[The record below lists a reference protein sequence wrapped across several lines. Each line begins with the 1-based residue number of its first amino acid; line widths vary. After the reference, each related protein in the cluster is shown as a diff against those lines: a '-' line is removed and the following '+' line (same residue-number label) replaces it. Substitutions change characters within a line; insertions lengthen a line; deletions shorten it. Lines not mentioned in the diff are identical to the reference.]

1 MKPKLACNIMIV
13 ILVIVLL
20 FHFLVLS
27 QIINFKNSWGGR
39 LSGENQMYLFETI
52 SLCLNA
58 LLLFSILQKAAYIK
72 QYFSTKVIET
82 ILWIFVFIFS
92 LNTVGNLFASNLF
105 EKILGTIFTSAAAYL
120 CTIIV
125 RKNKKCSTSV

>member
-1 MKPKLACNIMIV
+1 MKHKLACNAMIV

-27 QIINFKNSWGGR
+27 QIINFKNNWGGR

-52 SLCLNA
+52 SFCLNA

-72 QYFSTKVIET
+72 QYFSTKFIET
-82 ILWIFVFIFS
+82 ILWIFVFIFC
-92 LNTVGNLFASNLF
+92 LNTIGNLFANNLF

-120 CTIIV
+120 CFTIV
-125 RKNKKCSTSV
+125 RKNNGRRTSV

>member
-72 QYFSTKVIET
+72 QYFPSKLIET
-82 ILWIFVFIFS
+82 ILWIFVFIFT
-92 LNTVGNLFASNLF
+92 LNTVGNLFANNLF
-105 EKILGTIFTSAAAYL
+105 EKILGTIFTSACAYFCL
-120 CTIIV
+120 TIV
-125 RKNKKCSTSV
+125 RKNKGYRTSV

>member
-1 MKPKLACNIMIV
+1 MIV

-58 LLLFSILQKAAYIK
+58 LLLFSILQKANYIK

-125 RKNKKCSTSV
+125 RKNKKCSTSVKQKSN

>member
-1 MKPKLACNIMIV
+1 MKHKLACNAMIV

-27 QIINFKNSWGGR
+27 QIINFKNNWGGR

-52 SLCLNA
+52 SFCLNA

-72 QYFSTKVIET
+72 QYFSTKFIET
-82 ILWIFVFIFS
+82 ILWIFVFIFC
-92 LNTVGNLFASNLF
+92 LNTIGNLFANNLF

-120 CTIIV
+120 CFAIV
-125 RKNKKCSTSV
+125 RKNNGRRTSV